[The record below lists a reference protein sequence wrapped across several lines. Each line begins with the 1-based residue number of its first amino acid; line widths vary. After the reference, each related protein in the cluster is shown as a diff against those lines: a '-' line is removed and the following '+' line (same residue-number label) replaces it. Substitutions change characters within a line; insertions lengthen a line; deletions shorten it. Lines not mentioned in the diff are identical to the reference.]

1 MIADAFLAFLDVPLA
16 WLGYRVLWALS
27 FGRVGKQ
34 SIADLLLLRKL
45 RAGRAFA
52 VWLLA
57 IVVGLG
63 TVTTV
68 ICALVLLGPI
78 PSVHEWRG
86 N

>member
-1 MIADAFLAFLDVPLA
+1 MFADAFLAFLDVPLA

-27 FGRVGKQ
+27 FGRVAKQ

-45 RAGRAFA
+45 KSGRAFA
-52 VWLLA
+52 IWLLA

-63 TVTTV
+63 TATTV
-68 ICALVLLGPI
+68 IWALVMLGPI
-78 PSVHEWRG
+78 PPVHEWRG